1 MATTRPFDAGNDP
14 AQPRSIS
21 PTDISQ
27 FVRLE
32 QCERYL
38 RLRLRERAEGQDFLF
53 QYDVAPQEVS
63 PILTRSGAAFEALVE
78 SDVRARY
85 PAFRFT
91 DERRRVVHVT
101 HDNDR
106 LVELITDIVPG
117 ETYILMQPRIEAVVN
132 GWRLR
137 GDVDLLR
144 AERAA
149 DGTLRLLIAD
159 MKSSTASKVEHRL
172 QVAFYHEML
181 ATLLAGHGIVHAGIE
196 IAILYRGPVRESLL
210 TPAEDRETQIA
221 QRADAEATFGTATG
235 LLDRVTDVDAYLG
248 SVRDLVT
255 GDDSTARRLLDT
267 DFDDIPFHLS
277 YKCDGCLYNE
287 FCMKQSAATDDLSLL
302 PHLTEQDKHSLKQAG
317 IRTTRDLASLKT
329 LKRGGTTWANGEQ
342 RPGIALVPVPGRE
355 EACRALAA
363 TWPVG
368 PRLDELIHRALR
380 YARWKDRAVDALGYI
395 PNSGYTS
402 LPYSDI
408 EQNPNLITIYLDAQ
422 HDYLLDRIYMLGA
435 LVVGREGGQETPRR
449 RRSVVRLADGP
460 PDCDERE
467 QALFLDWITETLRAI
482 VEVAA
487 PNAAGEAKAPIHLV
501 FVNGFAQR
509 ALLDGLARHAG
520 AILGAT
526 ALYDFVTQLAAY
538 DSPIASYLEQEIRE
552 HKNYPMICQSLQSV
566 AAFLKFDWNAPEP
579 YRQIFRRHMFDYR
592 GRFDAPPDGATEIPG
607 IDGWFTSRARFNSQI
622 PLEYAYVAWNELPL
636 PDEGDDPFRLYRQ
649 ATPELLRGFHARR
662 LEAMEHIAGDFPGN
676 KQTSQREFD
685 LPDLAA
691 FEEIARTF
699 AHALDEFVTIERHVE
714 LSTWKRERLPDPEQ
728 RALAGTTLIVQ
739 YLEEDQEPG
748 IASQNR
754 ENARRRVLREELRA
768 KWREQNP
775 DAKQIRLPKDQRE
788 KSDWTNRDLRFRLR
802 ISTDDVACDLE
813 ETLRLTTIKDGDWL
827 VIFPRRTVDSR
838 LPEADQYR
846 FTPTVKQLLYGMRC
860 TLERI
865 EIDRDDDGRAER
877 AWAVV
882 KMNGQGGGGPAGYS
896 FSTMADNE
904 RPLENGEIYTLDENP
919 NNINAGRA
927 HGMIAGLID
936 GGENTLYDILA
947 GAERPDPDWPEAAAA
962 GQARFLAGLDAL
974 HAAGKLHDFEASKR
988 EFIGEHGATPLL
1000 LVQGPPGT
1008 GKSYSTA
1015 FAILA
1020 RIQGA
1025 MAANRDFR
1033 VLLSCKTHA
1042 ATDVLL
1048 QNVAEAQAELA
1059 RRWTTHSQIMR
1070 EFFDERLLHLPLYR
1084 LRPKGDVP
1092 AGVTPLPSDKARSAG
1107 QPKAV
1112 ARLQGQRWLVAA
1124 GTPGSVYGL
1133 ITDEWRSKD
1142 LFGHHL
1148 ADCLV
1153 LDEAS
1158 QMSLPEAI
1166 MAALPLA
1173 PAGGVIV
1180 VGDHR
1185 QMPPIVQH
1193 DWARE
1198 PRRSFRQFRTYES
1211 LFLALMALEP
1221 PIIRFAESFRLH
1233 ADMAEFL
1240 CREIYINDGIAYH
1253 SNRQD
1258 VLADIPISDDFI
1270 AAVLAPEHPLTV
1282 VVHDE
1287 TSSQVRND
1295 FERRLMAP
1303 VLTTLADS
1311 RAFNLDARDG
1321 LGVVVPHRAQ
1331 RASLQEELAR
1341 LMGPTS
1347 DLDEAVVTAVDTVE
1361 RFQGGERT
1369 AILIGATESDRD
1381 YVLANGEFLL
1391 DPRRLTVAI
1400 SRAKRKLV
1408 LVASRSVFE
1417 VFSADEETFANAQLW
1432 KNLLRHTCTE
1442 RVWSGQ
1448 RHGHTVTVWGNR
1460 STAASSPPR

>member
-1 MATTRPFDAGNDP
+1 MATMRPSDDAAP
-14 AQPRSIS
+14 PRSIS

-38 RLRLRERAEGQDFLF
+38 RLRLRERAEGEDFLL
-53 QYDVAPQEVS
+53 QYDVARQEVS
-63 PILTRSGAAFEALVE
+63 PILTRSGAALEEQVE
-78 SDVRARY
+78 TDVRASY

-91 DERRRVVHVT
+91 DERRRIVHVA

-106 LVELITDIVPG
+106 LVELITDVSPG
-117 ETYILMQPRIEAVVN
+117 QAYILMQPRIEAVIA

-144 AERAA
+144 VER
-149 DGTLRLLIAD
+149 DIGGTLRLLIAD
-159 MKSSTASKVEHRL
+159 MKSSTASKVEHHL

-181 ATLLAGHGIVHAGIE
+181 ATLLAERGIAHDGIDL
-196 IAILYRGPVRESLL
+196 AILYRGPARESLL
-210 TPAEDRETQIA
+210 TPAEDLETQAA
-221 QRADAEATFGTATG
+221 QRADAEATFGTTAG
-235 LLDRVTDVDAYLG
+235 LLDRVADVDAYLG

-255 GDDSTARRLLDT
+255 GDESTARRLLET
-267 DFDDIPFHLS
+267 DFGDIPFHLS

-287 FCMKQSAATDDLSLL
+287 FCMKRSAATDDLSLL
-302 PHLTEQDKHSLKQAG
+302 PHLTEQDKHSLKRSG
-317 IRTTRDLASLKT
+317 IHTTRELAALKT
-329 LKRGGTTWANGEQ
+329 LTRGGITYADGEQ
-342 RPGIALVPVPGRE
+342 RPAISLVPVSGRE

-380 YARWKDRAVDALGYI
+380 YARWKDHSVDALSYI
-395 PNSGYTS
+395 PNSGYSS
-402 LPYSDI
+402 LPYSDA
-408 EQNPNLITIYLDAQ
+408 EQNPNLVTIYLDAQ
-422 HDYLLDRIYMLGA
+422 HDALLDRIYMLGA
-435 LVVGREGGQETPRR
+435 LVIGRERGRETPRR
-449 RRSVVRLADGP
+449 RRSIVRLAEGP
-460 PDCDERE
+460 PDSDERE

-487 PNAAGEAKAPIHLV
+487 PNAAGEARAPIHLV
-501 FVNGFAQR
+501 FINGLAQR
-509 ALLDGLARHAG
+509 ALLDGLARHAST
-520 AILGAT
+520 ILGAT

-579 YRQIFRRHMFDYR
+579 YRKLFRARQFDFW
-592 GRFDAPPDGATEIPG
+592 GKFDAPPDGAAEVPG
-607 IDGWFTSRARFNSQI
+607 LDGWFTSRARFDSQI
-622 PLEYAYVAWNELPL
+622 PLEYAYVAWGELPL
-636 PDEGDDPFRLYRQ
+636 PEEGDDPFRHYRQ
-649 ATPELLRGFHARR
+649 ATPELLRGYHARR
-662 LEAMEHIAGDFPGN
+662 LEAMEHIARDFKGN

-691 FEEIARTF
+691 FEEVARTL

-714 LSTWKRERLPDPEQ
+714 LATWKRERLPDPEQ
-728 RALAGTTLIVQ
+728 RVLAGTTLIVQ

-748 IASQNR
+748 VASQNR

-775 DAKQIRLPKDQRE
+775 DAKQVRLPKDQRE
-788 KSDWTNRDLRFRLR
+788 KSDWTNRDMRFRLR

-813 ETLRLTTIKDGDWL
+813 EALRLTTIRDDAWL
-827 VIFPRRTVDSR
+827 VIYPRWTVDSR
-838 LPEADQYR
+838 LPETERYR

-860 TLERI
+860 TLERV
-865 EIDRDDDGRAER
+865 EIDRDDHGRAER
-877 AWAVV
+877 AWAIVR
-882 KMNGQGGGGPAGYS
+882 MNGPGGGGPAGYG
-896 FSTMADNE
+896 FGTMADNE
-904 RPLENGEIYTLDENP
+904 RPLEPGETYTLDANP

-927 HGMIAGLID
+927 HGMIRGLID
-936 GGENTLYDILA
+936 GGKSTLYDILA
-947 GAERPDPDWPEAAAA
+947 DVERPDPDWSEAAIA
-962 GQARFLAGLDAL
+962 GQSRFLAGLDAL
-974 HAAGKLHDFEASKR
+974 HAAGVLHDFEASKR
-988 EFIGEHGATPLL
+988 EFIGEHGGAPLL

-1015 FAILA
+1015 FAVLA

-1059 RRWTTHSQIMR
+1059 RRWTTHSALMR

-1092 AGVTPLPSDKARSAG
+1092 AGVTPLPRDSDRADG

-1112 ARLQGQRWLVAA
+1112 KRLQGQRWLVAA
-1124 GTPGSVYGL
+1124 GTPGSIYSL
-1133 ITDEWRSKD
+1133 ITGEWKTKD

-1148 ADCLV
+1148 FDCLV

-1166 MAALPLA
+1166 MAALPLG
-1173 PAGGVIV
+1173 PAGNVIV

-1193 DWARE
+1193 DWASE
-1198 PRRSFRQFRTYES
+1198 PRRSFHQFRTYES
-1211 LFLALMALEP
+1211 LFLALMALDP

-1240 CREIYINDGIAYH
+1240 RREIYVHDGIAYH
-1253 SNRQD
+1253 SNRHA
-1258 VLADIPISDDFI
+1258 VLADHPISDDFI

-1295 FERRLMAP
+1295 FERRLMTP
-1303 VLTTLADS
+1303 VLTTLADA
-1311 RAFNLDARDG
+1311 RAFGLDSRDG

-1341 LMGPTS
+1341 LMGPLS
-1347 DLDEAVVTAVDTVE
+1347 DLDDAVVTAVDTVE

-1391 DPRRLTVAI
+1391 DPRRLTVAM

-1417 VFSADEETFANAQLW
+1417 VFSADEETFTHAQLW

-1442 RVWSGQ
+1442 RVWSGT

-1460 STAASSPPR
+1460 STTTP